1 MIRLLYLGIISKQ
14 LRNMDI
20 FTQKKYFIRVIIGL
34 AAVNIALMLWITFS
48 YENRSTPPKQQD
60 LVTLL
65 TILKNELQ
73 LTPNQVAQIENLR
86 ADYFA
91 KEKEL
96 LRLVQSKR
104 DSMNVEMFLKTTDPV
119 LMKALAERLAEHKVQ
134 LELLRYE
141 QSKMFKAICTP
152 EQLDKFGNLVKEIR
166 RYFKSDEPPQK

>member
-1 MIRLLYLGIISKQ
+1 
-14 LRNMDI
+14 MDI
-20 FTQKKYFIRVIIGL
+20 FTQKKYLIRVIIGL
-34 AAVNIALMLWITFS
+34 AAVNIALMLWITVS
-48 YENRSTPPKQQD
+48 YENRSPKQQD
-60 LVTLL
+60 LATLL

-73 LTPNQVAQIENLR
+73 LTPNQVAQIETLR

-96 LRLVQSKR
+96 LRRVQSKR

-119 LMKALAERLAEHKVQ
+119 LMKALAERLAEHKVA
-134 LELLRYE
+134 LEWIRYE
-141 QSKMFKAICTP
+141 QSKTFKAICTP

>member
-1 MIRLLYLGIISKQ
+1 
-14 LRNMDI
+14 MDI
-20 FTQKKYFIRVIIGL
+20 FTQKKYLIRVIIGL

-48 YENRSTPPKQQD
+48 YENRAPKQQD
-60 LVTLL
+60 LATLL
-65 TILKNELQ
+65 TILKKELQ
-73 LTPNQVAQIENLR
+73 LTPNQVAQIETLR

-96 LRLVQSKR
+96 LQLVQSKR

-119 LMKALAERLAEHKVQ
+119 LMKALAERLAEHKVE
-134 LELLRYE
+134 LEWIRYE
-141 QSKMFKAICTP
+141 QSKTFKGICTP

>member
-1 MIRLLYLGIISKQ
+1 
-14 LRNMDI
+14 MDI
-20 FTQKKYFIRVIIGL
+20 FTQKKYFVRVIIGL

-48 YENRSTPPKQQD
+48 YENRAPKQQD
-60 LVTLL
+60 LATLL
-65 TILKNELQ
+65 TILKKELQ
-73 LTPNQVAQIENLR
+73 LTPNQVAQIETLR

-96 LRLVQSKR
+96 LQLVQSKR

-119 LMKALAERLAEHKVQ
+119 LMKALAERLAEHKVE
-134 LELLRYE
+134 LEWIRYE
-141 QSKMFKAICTP
+141 QSQTFKAICTT

>member
-1 MIRLLYLGIISKQ
+1 
-14 LRNMDI
+14 MDI
-20 FTQKKYFIRVIIGL
+20 FTQKKYFVRVIIGL

-48 YENRSTPPKQQD
+48 YENRAPKQQD
-60 LVTLL
+60 LATLL
-65 TILKNELQ
+65 TILKKELQ
-73 LTPNQVAQIENLR
+73 LTPNQVAQIETLR

-96 LRLVQSKR
+96 LQLVQSKR

-119 LMKALAERLAEHKVQ
+119 LMKALAERLAEYKVE
-134 LELLRYE
+134 LEWIRYE
-141 QSKMFKAICTP
+141 QSQTFKAICTP